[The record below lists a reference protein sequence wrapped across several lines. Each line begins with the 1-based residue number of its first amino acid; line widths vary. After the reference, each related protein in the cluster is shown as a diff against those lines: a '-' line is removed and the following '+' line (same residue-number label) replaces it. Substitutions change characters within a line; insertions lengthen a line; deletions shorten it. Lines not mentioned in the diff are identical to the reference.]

1 MDITALPDWLPDDDG
16 LVTHYV
22 KKYPDRYKLIQYKTP
37 YSDKP
42 KPKDPNKTTS
52 AWLQPDE
59 EKADNLTSS
68 LQRTKTRLS
77 DLTICNDF
85 DLFVTFTLN
94 CIGCQPK
101 CYNNPCTCDKATCT
115 RYNLDYAL
123 RTVKGWYNNQI
134 KNPKI
139 GRFPY
144 VQVME
149 LHKEGGYHFHALFK
163 DYPGKLKY
171 WKRDKDGRPL
181 YNLVSY
187 RKGWTTA
194 KKIYDISG
202 TSSYIR
208 KYIMKEMPLFAGQ
221 KRYWCSQGLKR
232 PIIVQDEK
240 LAEQI
245 LQNPDSETWTPDKV
259 ILKDDGRVENNTSNL
274 ESITTLM
281 VDNKADY
288 LYELEVLEYLEKLTK
303 EVDG

>member
-1 MDITALPDWLPDDDG
+1 METELPDWIPDDDG

-22 KKYPDRYKLIQYKTP
+22 KKYPDRLKLIRYKTP
-37 YSDKP
+37 YPKEP

-59 EKADNLTSS
+59 EKSDNLANS
-68 LQRTKTRLS
+68 LNRTKTRLS
-77 DLTICNDF
+77 DLTICNEF

-94 CIGCQPK
+94 CRACIPK
-101 CYNNPCTCDKATCT
+101 CTNDPCTCDKTTCK
-115 RYNLDYAL
+115 RYDLDYAI
-123 RTVKGWYNNQI
+123 RTVKGWYNNFI
-134 KNPKI
+134 KRH

-149 LHKEGGYHFHALFK
+149 LHKKGGIHFHALFK
-163 DYPGKLKY
+163 DYPAELRFWGT
-171 WKRDKDGRPL
+171 DPKDGKPVYTL
-181 YNLVSY
+181 PSY
-187 RKGWTTA
+187 RKGFSTA

-202 TSSYIR
+202 ASSYVR
-208 KYIMKEMPLFAGQ
+208 KYILKDMPVYPDK

-245 LQNPDSETWTPDKV
+245 FNNPASDTWEPNKV

-281 VDNKADY
+281 ADNKQAY
-288 LYELEVLEYLEKLTK
+288 LYELEVLECLEDFTK
-303 EVDG
+303 DMGG